1 MAQGTA
7 NGGTDGAVFRGV
19 THVALDAKGRLAIPA
34 RYRDSVLGGEPPG
47 TGAPRPQLVITVD
60 PSGCLLLYPR
70 ANWEPIQAH
79 LMALSS
85 FDESIRRLQ
94 RLLVGHADDVEL
106 DAAGR
111 ILIPPELR
119 AFARLEHRA
128 VLVGQGNKFEI
139 WDEPRWQEQMEKA
152 AEQAV
157 AGALPAELQGFSL

>member
-7 NGGTDGAVFRGV
+7 SAGPDGALFRGV

-34 RYRDSVLGGEPPG
+34 RYRDGVLGDGLLE
-47 TGAPRPQLVITVD
+47 AVPRRPAMVITVD

-70 ANWEPIQAH
+70 AHWEPIQAQ
-79 LMALSS
+79 LMSLSS
-85 FDESIRRLQ
+85 FNEPIRRLQ
-94 RLLVGHADDVEL
+94 RLLVGHADDLEL

-119 AFARLEHRA
+119 AYANLQHRV

-139 WDEPRWQEQMEKA
+139 WDEPRWQEQTA
-152 AEQAV
+152 QAITFS
-157 AGALPAELQGFSL
+157 AGALPAELDGFSL